1 MIIENPTEFE
11 SFLEKYQESD
21 CIVIPILSDINK
33 HPLENTLCAVYIKLI
48 NGGEY
53 ILPFNHGE
61 SINLD
66 ISLLDNLKSNRKKY
80 VYDKKQLNHIVKWK
94 NVIDINLQYYMEYN
108 QPLSIEEIT
117 TNSHDYFSRK
127 YYRTKANF

>member
-11 SFLEKYQESD
+11 SFLEKYKQSD

-33 HPLENTLCAVYIKLI
+33 HPLENSLCAVYFKII
-48 NGGEY
+48 DGDEY

-66 ISLLDNLKSNRKKY
+66 LSLFNE
-80 VYDKKQLNHIVKWK
+80 LN
-94 NVIDINLQYYMEYN
+94 
-108 QPLSIEEIT
+108 
-117 TNSHDYFSRK
+117 
-127 YYRTKANF
+127 